1 MIAPKNFNDYE
12 LKHPREILENNGIE
26 VIIASTF
33 VGKCRGM
40 NRSII
45 ESKINVED
53 IDPDLFD
60 GIIIVGG
67 RGALTHL
74 QNNKDLIDLLK
85 KFNKKGKLVSAI
97 GRGRHLLHNAGLFGD
112 NFSWGPALTSY
123 SWSPA
128 RDFECPVEQKFM
140 QALIL
145 IYHLIFIFDNFC
157 NC

>member
-1 MIAPKNFNDYE
+1 MIAPENFNDYE

-26 VIIASTF
+26 VIIASTV

-40 NRSII
+40 NGSII

-60 GIIIVGG
+60 SIIIVGG

-74 QNNKDLIDLLK
+74 QDNEALIDLLK

-112 NFSWGPALTSY
+112 NFSRGPEVEIDRNIIAARPPTTTPGWTSKKY
-123 SWSPA
+123 GHLL
-128 RDFECPVEQKFM
+128 VE
-140 QALIL
+140 
-145 IYHLIFIFDNFC
+145 HLIS
-157 NC
+157 